1 MMMRNVVIPAA
12 VVVLS
17 LIGAAALIATQ
28 ADVRPAFQEPVPTVV
43 RVLEVT
49 PKQVKLSV
57 HSQGTAMPKTQ
68 SELVPEVS
76 GRVTWIS
83 PSLVAGGFFE
93 TGEVLLKI
101 DERNYRT
108 AVERSRANVS
118 RAEAEYEHARFE
130 HGRLVQLEKRQLTSR
145 SAMEGALRTMRVAE
159 ASMSDASAAL
169 EQAEF
174 DLERTQIQAPFTGL
188 VSTERVDLGQF
199 VSRGNAVA
207 TLYASGT
214 VEVRLPI
221 ADHQLAYLNLALGH
235 RGLIDIS
242 VAPPVTL
249 TADYAGKIYTWEGHV
264 VRTEG
269 QIDAKS
275 RMVNVVAS
283 VDNET
288 AETPLTVGLF
298 VEAEIE
304 GRLAEDV
311 VVLPRNALRN
321 GNQVLVVDDD
331 NRLRYRDVKPL
342 RMYRD
347 QVLIREGLEAG
358 ERVCIS
364 PLQTVID
371 GMPVEPIFEQ
381 ISTI

>member
-57 HSQGTAMPKTQ
+57 HSQGTAVPKTQ

-364 PLQTVID
+364 PLQTVIE

>member
-371 GMPVEPIFEQ
+371 GMPVEPIVEQ

>member
-57 HSQGTAMPKTQ
+57 HSQGTAVPKTQ

-235 RGLIDIS
+235 RGLIDES
-242 VAPPVTL
+242 VAPHVVL
-249 TADYAGKIYTWEGHV
+249 TADYAGQIYTWKGHI

-269 QIDAKS
+269 QIDSKS
-275 RMVNVVAS
+275 RMVNVVAR
-283 VDNET
+283 VNNET
-288 AETPLTVGLF
+288 ADTPLTVGLF

-304 GRLAEDV
+304 GRIAEDI
-311 VVLPRNALRN
+311 VVLPRDALRN
-321 GNQVLVVDDD
+321 GNRVLIVDAED
-331 NRLRYRDVKPL
+331 RLRYREIEVM

-347 QVLIREGLEAG
+347 QVLIRAGLEAG

-371 GMPVEPIFEQ
+371 GMPVKTIPEQ

>member
-57 HSQGTAMPKTQ
+57 HSQGTAVPKTQ

>member
-1 MMMRNVVIPAA
+1 
-12 VVVLS
+12 
-17 LIGAAALIATQ
+17 
-28 ADVRPAFQEPVPTVV
+28 
-43 RVLEVT
+43 
-49 PKQVKLSV
+49 
-57 HSQGTAMPKTQ
+57 
-68 SELVPEVS
+68 
-76 GRVTWIS
+76 
-83 PSLVAGGFFE
+83 
-93 TGEVLLKI
+93 I

-321 GNQVLVVDDD
+321 GNRVLVVDDD

-371 GMPVEPIFEQ
+371 GMPVEPIVEQ

>member
-1 MMMRNVVIPAA
+1 MMRNFIIPGM

-17 LIGAAALIATQ
+17 IVSAAFLIATK
-28 ADVRPAFQEPVPTVV
+28 ADVRPSTSEPTPTTV

-49 PKQVKLSV
+49 PRPVKLTV
-57 HSQGTAMPKTQ
+57 HSQGTAAPQTQ

-76 GRVTWIS
+76 GRVVWMS

-93 TGEVLLKI
+93 TGETLLTI
-101 DERNYRT
+101 DERDYRT
-108 AVERSRANVS
+108 AVERSRANLA
-118 RAEAEYEHARFE
+118 RADAEHEHARFE
-130 HGRLVQLEKRQLTSR
+130 HERLVQLERKQLTSR
-145 SAMEGALRTMRVAE
+145 SQMEAALRTMRVAV
-159 ASMSDASAAL
+159 ASVSDAKVAL
-169 EQAEF
+169 EQAEL
-174 DLERTQIQAPFTGL
+174 DLERTRIQAPFTGL
-188 VSTERVDLGQF
+188 VSTEHVDLGQF

-235 RGLIDIS
+235 RGLIDQS

-249 TADYAGKIYTWEGHV
+249 TADYAGRIYTWQGYV

-269 QIDAKS
+269 QIDSKS
-275 RMVNVVAS
+275 RMVNVVAR
-283 VDNET
+283 VNNET
-288 AETPLTVGLF
+288 AQTPLTVGLF

-321 GNQVLVVDDD
+321 GNQVLIVDAD
-331 NRLRYRDVKPL
+331 NRLRYRKVEPL

-358 ERVCIS
+358 ELVCIS

-381 ISTI
+381 ISKT

>member
-57 HSQGTAMPKTQ
+57 HSQGTAVPKTQ

-331 NRLRYRDVKPL
+331 DRLRYRDVKPL

>member
-1 MMMRNVVIPAA
+1 MMRNLVIPAA
-12 VVVLS
+12 VIVLS
-17 LIGAAALIATQ
+17 LVAGALLIATK
-28 ADVRPAFQEPVPTVV
+28 ADVRPTSQEPLRTVV

-49 PKQVKLSV
+49 PKSVKLSV
-57 HSQGTAMPKTQ
+57 HSQGTAQPQTQ

-93 TGEVLLKI
+93 AGEILLKV

-108 AVERSRANVS
+108 AVERSRANLA
-118 RAEAEYEHARFE
+118 RAEAEHEHARFE

-145 SAMEGALRTMRVAE
+145 SAMEAALRTMRVAD
-159 ASMSDASAAL
+159 ASLSDASIAL

-174 DLERTQIQAPFTGL
+174 ELERTRILAPFTGL
-188 VSTERVDLGQF
+188 VSTEHVDLGQF
-199 VSRGNAVA
+199 VSRGNAIA

-235 RGLIDIS
+235 RGLIDES
-242 VAPPVTL
+242 VAPPVIL
-249 TADYAGKIYTWEGHV
+249 SADYAGKVYTWKGHI

-269 QIDAKS
+269 QIDSKS
-275 RMVNVVAS
+275 RMVNVVAR
-283 VDNET
+283 VNNET

-304 GRLAEDV
+304 GRIAEDV

-321 GNQVLVVDDD
+321 GNQVLIVDAED
-331 NRLRYRDVKPL
+331 RLRYRDIEVL

-371 GMPVEPIFEQ
+371 GMPVEMIFEQ

>member
-43 RVLEVT
+43 RVLEVM

-57 HSQGTAMPKTQ
+57 HSQGTAVPKTQ

-331 NRLRYRDVKPL
+331 DRLRYRDVKPL